1 MYVAVSTIGKKVCGE
16 AFVMRRDELFDEVGV
31 YEIGGGLVGYV
42 ADKSP
47 DGCLTKEFVRRS
59 IGKNRVVCTGA
70 VAFDNMLIVSTDSPT
85 LARGDGRLAE
95 MLGYGKES
103 YAAAL
108 R

>member
-1 MYVAVSTIGKKVCGE
+1 MYIAISTLGKKVCGE
-16 AFVMRRDELFDEVGV
+16 AFIMRRDELFDEVGV

-47 DGCLTKEFVRRS
+47 DGCLAKEFVKQR
-59 IGKNRVVCTGA
+59 IGICRVVCTGA

-85 LARGDGRLAE
+85 LSGGDYRLAR
-95 MLGYGKES
+95 MLGCDETTCRRAS
-103 YAAAL
+103 

>member
-16 AFVMRRDELFDEVGV
+16 AFVMRRDDLFDEVGV

-47 DGCLTKEFVRRS
+47 DGCLDKEYIIRS
-59 IGKNRVVCTGA
+59 IGINRVVCTGA

-85 LARGDGRLAE
+85 LSRGDSRLAQ
-95 MLGYGKES
+95 MLGFGMES
-103 YAAAL
+103 RA
-108 R
+108 RVSR